1 MLNMCVLS
9 FFTGKWRGF
18 SRKRARSES
27 PIPKEEK
34 KPLLEDQLEEKEDE
48 EENQL
53 EEKENQIR
61 EMIQELIYQMKDSLE
76 IDGLLYTL
84 LTELKKVEE
93 MDDLDKRK
101 NDVNDSI
108 LSAKETI
115 SKICALSERMN
126 QRKKDFTNKYSD
138 VALQ

>member
-1 MLNMCVLS
+1 
-9 FFTGKWRGF
+9 
-18 SRKRARSES
+18 
-27 PIPKEEK
+27 
-34 KPLLEDQLEEKEDE
+34 
-48 EENQL
+48 
-53 EEKENQIR
+53 
-61 EMIQELIYQMKDSLE
+61 MKDSLE